1 MAQIKFKVEDIIGR
15 PISGVSVIIDL
26 GNHGLSERITDN
38 NGSTSISGVE
48 IGSTSVM
55 VNMNGYV
62 SQSFDIHVNEADQI
76 VNKEIILISE
86 QNSETPKEAVKE
98 IVHETVGIISPFVFN
113 EPKTYEEA
121 KSVYK
126 DIEKNVQAQKY
137 VIQDA
142 IKNKALDII
151 QQQAS
156 NLAYTLGQQLTA
168 SIGWYVEQ
176 RSKLKPLETLTDLPK
191 WAAYSSMIGGLFI
204 LRNNL
209 VEFLNKILSKL
220 SNGI

>member
-1 MAQIKFKVEDIIGR
+1 MAQIKFKAKDITNR
-15 PISGVSVIIDL
+15 PVSDVSIVLDL
-26 GNHGLSERITDN
+26 EGKGLIERITDA
-38 NGSTSISGVE
+38 NGETSISGIEEGTTEITVTKHGYNTQHFEVE
-48 IGSTSVM
+48 IKES
-55 VNMNGYV
+55 
-62 SQSFDIHVNEADQI
+62 DQI
-76 VNKEIILISE
+76 ISKEIILVSQKTE
-86 QNSETPKEAVKE
+86 ETPKEALHTV
-98 IVHETVGIISPFVFN
+98 VHEAVGVVAPYIFN

-121 KSVYK
+121 KSAYK
-126 DIEKNVQAQKY
+126 EIENNIKSQKS
-137 VIQDA
+137 VIEDA
-142 IKNKALDII
+142 IKNKALDIL

-156 NLAYTLGQQLTA
+156 NLTYTLGQQLTA